1 MEFTEEELHYIG
13 MNFIGEELQKMG
25 FEFLAVNSK
34 LKKHPQF
41 VTYKKG
47 EKNVFIMVQSFLPPN
62 DYTKVPEVAQKVLDK
77 ANEQNANLW
86 FAGVVRRQVLPRLNG
101 ALRSSGR
108 AGTRRRG
115 CAPYRRPQDP
125 RPPPDRA
132 RCRSAYRLQSTAR
145 RLPDRKAGIL
155 R

>member
-77 ANEQNANLW
+77 ANEQDANLW
-86 FAGVVRRQVLPRLNG
+86 FAGVGITHANDITKPPVKGEAYKILFNG
-101 ALRSSGR
+101 FNFLK
-108 AGTRRRG
+108 
-115 CAPYRRPQDP
+115 Q
-125 RPPPDRA
+125 
-132 RCRSAYRLQSTAR
+132 
-145 RLPDRKAGIL
+145 
-155 R
+155 